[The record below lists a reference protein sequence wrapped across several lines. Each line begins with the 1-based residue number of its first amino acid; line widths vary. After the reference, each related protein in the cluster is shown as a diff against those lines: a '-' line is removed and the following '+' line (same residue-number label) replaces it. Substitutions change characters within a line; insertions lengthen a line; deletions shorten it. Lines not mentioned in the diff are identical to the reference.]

1 MAIETLVK
9 TTFSDAFRDEIWQD
23 LSAGKL
29 MTPDFKKNVKIGDEV
44 DVQFHDVV
52 TLLDYTGGDL
62 DIESV
67 ETASTTTVKVKI
79 NKGKAVFFKI
89 DEQKV
94 RQIEAAKTNEEKI
107 KLVKEYSSDAREQF
121 ARAINEACCKEYVR
135 AGHII
140 DNAGAA
146 ITVTSG
152 NVHKIFAKAKVELK
166 KGDGKGHTAWSDGNM
181 LAIISTDMEAFLSTQ
196 NLLQYSDVMAK
207 HYKKVLRAH
216 LWDLMLLLTTLSAKI
231 PKETNIRY
239 SVVPAKHLQVVY
251 KMISLLNPVKRL
263 VGLTLTTGVK
273 AFSELK
279 LHWLICFAQQN
290 LKQNSR
296 LHRVSPMHLF

>member
-67 ETASTTTVKVKI
+67 KTASTTTVKVKI

-107 KLVKEYSSDAREQF
+107 KLVKEYAHD
-121 ARAINEACCKEYVR
+121 
-135 AGHII
+135 
-140 DNAGAA
+140 
-146 ITVTSG
+146 
-152 NVHKIFAKAKVELK
+152 IFATPFV
-166 KGDGKGHTAWSDGNM
+166 
-181 LAIISTDMEAFLSTQ
+181 
-196 NLLQYSDVMAK
+196 
-207 HYKKVLRAH
+207 
-216 LWDLMLLLTTLSAKI
+216 
-231 PKETNIRY
+231 
-239 SVVPAKHLQVVY
+239 
-251 KMISLLNPVKRL
+251 
-263 VGLTLTTGVK
+263 
-273 AFSELK
+273 
-279 LHWLICFAQQN
+279 
-290 LKQNSR
+290 
-296 LHRVSPMHLF
+296 

>member
-1 MAIETLVK
+1 
-9 TTFSDAFRDEIWQD
+9 
-23 LSAGKL
+23 

-62 DIESV
+62 DIEKV

-140 DNAGAA
+140 DNEGNA
-146 ITVTSG
+146 ITVTSD

-207 HYKKVLRAH
+207 HYKKGFAGTFMGFNVIVDDAICKDSTGNEYPLFGRSGK
-216 LWDLMLLLTTLSAKI
+216 TLAGGVQDDFALESGK
-231 PKETNIRY
+231 K
-239 SVVPAKHLQVVY
+239 
-251 KMISLLNPVKRL
+251 
-263 VGLTLTTGVK
+263 VGGFDTHYWGKGVFGVK
-273 AFSELK
+273 APLAYLLCTAKLK
-279 LHWLICFAQQN
+279 AEFKAA
-290 LKQNSR
+290 
-296 LHRVSPMHLF
+296 

>member
-67 ETASTTTVKVKI
+67 KTASTTTVKVKI

-146 ITVTSG
+146 ITVTSD

-207 HYKKVLRAH
+207 HYKKGFAGTFMGFNVIVDDAICKDTEGNEYPLFGRSGK
-216 LWDLMLLLTTLSAKI
+216 TLAGGVQDDFALESGK
-231 PKETNIRY
+231 K
-239 SVVPAKHLQVVY
+239 
-251 KMISLLNPVKRL
+251 
-263 VGLTLTTGVK
+263 VGGFDTHYWGKGVFGVK
-273 AFSELK
+273 APLAYLLCTAKLK
-279 LHWLICFAQQN
+279 AEFKAA
-290 LKQNSR
+290 
-296 LHRVSPMHLF
+296 

>member
-62 DIESV
+62 DIDSV

-140 DNAGAA
+140 DDEGAA
-146 ITVTSG
+146 ITVTSD

-166 KGDGKGHTAWSDGNM
+166 KGDNKGHTAWSDGSM
-181 LAIISTDMEAFLSTQ
+181 LAIISTDMEAFMSTQ

-207 HYKKVLRAH
+207 HYKKGFAGTFMGFNVIVDDAICKDSEGNEYPLFGRSGK
-216 LWDLMLLLTTLSAKI
+216 TLAGGVQDDFALESGK
-231 PKETNIRY
+231 K
-239 SVVPAKHLQVVY
+239 
-251 KMISLLNPVKRL
+251 
-263 VGLTLTTGVK
+263 VGGFDTHYWGKGVFGVK
-273 AFSELK
+273 APLAYLLCTAKLK
-279 LHWLICFAQQN
+279 AEFKVA
-290 LKQNSR
+290 
-296 LHRVSPMHLF
+296 